1 MPKPCFGCDRAEFL
15 QGAGTGRRSAR
26 LRRPPAAG
34 AAASLRNRPSDG
46 FLRPEPAPCEGSVK
60 ELLTHGLENALFPPG
75 DLHLRH
81 P

>member
-26 LRRPPAAG
+26 LRRAPQLRCGTVLRTAG
-34 AAASLRNRPSDG
+34 
-46 FLRPEPAPCEGSVK
+46 LRPASAPYKGSVK

>member
-26 LRRPPAAG
+26 LRRAPQRRCGPGRRTAG
-34 AAASLRNRPSDG
+34 LR
-46 FLRPEPAPCEGSVK
+46 LEPAPCEGSVK

>member
-26 LRRPPAAG
+26 LRRAPQLRCGTVLRTAG
-34 AAASLRNRPSDG
+34 
-46 FLRPEPAPCEGSVK
+46 LRPEPAPCEGSVK

-75 DLHLRH
+75 DLYLRH